1 MTSYENCDKHYNK
14 ILKELKKDLSE
25 TLSSTSNKAYGLKH
39 IYDYYNLK
47 YLKTEQDLKI
57 AELVGFWDF
66 YDDLLI
72 HNDTISHSIAF
83 DITLESYGRSFDNKT
98 ARLLAKNGAL
108 KTFLSIVSKELA
120 EIHGG
125 DVEEIPKTNKYWIG
139 KESTE
144 FVQLIYG
151 LIEAGRLEKANK
163 LVMVNSI
170 ADFLGLKI
178 AKNWDNNLSKSI
190 NNTNNLYQPS
200 IFKDIENGWENY
212 RTFQIN
218 KKKGLKSSK

>member
-14 ILKELKKDLSE
+14 IMKELKKDLSE
-25 TLSSTSNKAYGLKH
+25 TLSGTNNKAYGLKH

-72 HNDTISHSIAF
+72 HNDTISHAIAF
-83 DITLESYGRSFDNKT
+83 EFTLESYGMSLDNKN

-108 KTFLSIVSKELA
+108 KTFLSNVLKELA
-120 EIHGG
+120 EIHDG

-151 LIEAGRLEKANK
+151 LVMAGRLQNTNRKSMIKQIAN
-163 LVMVNSI
+163 
-170 ADFLGLKI
+170 FLGLEL
-178 AKNWDNNLSKSI
+178 AKEWESNLSKSVHNR
-190 NNTNNLYQPS
+190 NNDYTPM
-200 IFKDIENGWENY
+200 IFGEVENGWKSY
-212 RTFQIN
+212 RD
-218 KKKGLKSSK
+218 SKQNNQ